1 MHGEVDKIEANL
13 NFADRTIRG
22 MESIWGSFKNYMTK
36 GSVKSS
42 RPRAEA
48 EAEKLDQ
55 SRSSRQSNSSGR
67 NLADSFNARA
77 NNQPKD
83 YSSDWKGKLHKLED
97 QQENDLDD
105 LSRMVGEL
113 KAMGKDMGTT
123 LDSQTKSIERLSDR
137 TDAVDS
143 RLAKSNLRV
152 KKMLG

>member
-36 GSVKSS
+36 GNVKSS

-55 SRSSRQSNSSGR
+55 NRSARQSGSTGR

-77 NNQPKD
+77 NNQQKE
-83 YSSDWKGKLHKLED
+83 YASDWKGKLQKLED

-143 RLAKSNLRV
+143 RLAKSNIRV